1 MSYLYIDRVVG
12 FALSCFLPIIWWFI
26 GPFVNFFLRYAV
38 GYYLRLPMGHLYQT
52 RSRSV
57 FISADDGVKLSAQ
70 IISPVTD
77 EPRPA
82 ILIRTPYSRWLM
94 CIINERFAERGFHVV
109 VADCRGRFSSEGDF
123 EILESEKRDGVS
135 TLSWL
140 ASQPWFSGDFGLIG
154 VSYDGY
160 CLWAA
165 VAGYLAMPANPRLRL
180 RACVPVFT
188 SCDLGKRGMFSG
200 GILQLELIARY
211 CHLQYRLHQPSTV
224 FGFQSL
230 WLWKMLFQVFKEQSG
245 TLWNNTLKHLPLKD
259 LDKAVLGVQNGQQTK
274 NGDDDSVLAKAP
286 RLEIHPDGNH
296 PYWDS
301 RDHSESLRLLAKML
315 SEEEKGGG
323 LMAGWK
329 SRRNDKDTAN
339 SDSRAATATATY
351 EKRRTSKTLPHILF
365 CAGWYD
371 LFSDAM
377 FRDFVTL
384 KNGGTNIP
392 KKVEILAAPMHHFS
406 SQDLFCRA
414 SVEFFI
420 KHLGGRGRRRGG
432 GGKQWKRRR
441 RRQSREEPP
450 SQEESKD
457 DNVDSHSLVASSSSP
472 SPFLQGGMTNRV
484 RVFPIGGEREA
495 GVCQKFHSILFRTM
509 LPPSYRPGDFNC
521 KEMAMG
527 WREYKSWPPS
537 SKPTNV
543 YLGEDR
549 KLMWEAP
556 SSGEYS
562 AKSASSSFSSSSS
575 CVTSPSSMQEDRSGG
590 CRSEVRWR
598 YDPRDPTPSIGGNIF
613 HPRQAGMMDNA
624 EMERTRNKDI
634 MIFTSPKL
642 QRSIEITGRVKAELF
657 VSYDTAVCDLYF
669 RLCYV
674 DNRNRSLNLCDGILR
689 VYSRSQN
696 AQGDGDNSD
705 DDETPGNRFGRR
717 RVSYMSGPE
726 TPSDA
731 RIIPPRWKEVP
742 PLESLREGEGDSDS
756 DHNNQQ
762 NEHGD
767 GKDVEKVVQRVE
779 INSCPIAAIIPKG
792 SRLRLQ
798 ISGGAFPRYAR
809 NLGYGAHMADETKM
823 RATNHTLYVGMA
835 ARPSKI
841 VLPVIECS

>member
-1 MSYLYIDRVVG
+1 MASTALQILRAVVLSLLLLPINLIHSLLVFQRFVDQHSRKPRENQKKQRIKHRLVTSFYFGQAVFVLCGLRLMSYLYIDRVVG

-286 RLEIHPDGNH
+286 RLEIHPDGKH

-329 SRRNDKDTAN
+329 SRRKDKDTAN

-392 KKVEILAAPMHHFS
+392 KKVEILDS
-406 SQDLFCRA
+406 SIIVSACCLHRIGLATSTVKKWRWDGVSTRA
-414 SVEFFI
+414 GHRVQNRQMCILVKTEN
-420 KHLGGRGRRRGG
+420 LCGRRQVVKIAREDVVQKSDGAMIHVTPLHPLVG
-432 GGKQWKRRR
+432 TSSIQGCTLPFPHRKYEK
-441 RRQSREEPP
+441 SRCCAYF
-450 SQEESKD
+450 SR
-457 DNVDSHSLVASSSSP
+457 H
-472 SPFLQGGMTNRV
+472 
-484 RVFPIGGEREA
+484 
-495 GVCQKFHSILFRTM
+495 LF
-509 LPPSYRPGDFNC
+509 
-521 KEMAMG
+521 
-527 WREYKSWPPS
+527 
-537 SKPTNV
+537 
-543 YLGEDR
+543 
-549 KLMWEAP
+549 
-556 SSGEYS
+556 
-562 AKSASSSFSSSSS
+562 
-575 CVTSPSSMQEDRSGG
+575 
-590 CRSEVRWR
+590 
-598 YDPRDPTPSIGGNIF
+598 
-613 HPRQAGMMDNA
+613 RQAGMMDNA

-767 GKDVEKVVQRVE
+767 GKDVEKVVQRVK